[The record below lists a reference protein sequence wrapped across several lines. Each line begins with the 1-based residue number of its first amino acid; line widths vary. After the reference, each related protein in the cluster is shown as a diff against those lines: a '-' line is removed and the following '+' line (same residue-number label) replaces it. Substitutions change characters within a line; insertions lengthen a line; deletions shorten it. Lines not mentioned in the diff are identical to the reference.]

1 MGSSRPYNLKMN
13 SVEITKV
20 LSFNG
25 IFTSNNNIVRVT
37 DDNMIYAVDLTVAVT
52 GKDRRHAAQT
62 IRDIDEKYF
71 DKTKFSERQ
80 LSKTG
85 GPMTKLVSFKDAIQL
100 IMVMPGLIANDTR
113 AQFSDVIQRFLAG
126 DQTLIKE
133 IRFNATSKSPIA
145 RLAQSASDPSNINE
159 NAGGSK
165 RERYSEDTPLQNDL
179 LSKQLKFVQ
188 EAFDYRKDAY
198 ELKTKYATKLL
209 ENDHGNET
217 VEDMITR
224 VQEENQQLRK
234 DDNEVSA
241 YIKEIE
247 ARLEIMKSDQR
258 ETASNLKKDIEVMRI
273 LSGLHLELE
282 QPTDYM
288 KSITGKL

>member
-1 MGSSRPYNLKMN
+1 MN